1 VRLPP
6 LSKCVLGSGFH
17 VVQLLTFGAKHR
29 LQKNGIIKTENPMR
43 AMQQEGRFEELSDD
57 DSS

>member
-1 VRLPP
+1 MLFFH
-6 LSKCVLGSGFH
+6 SVLHLRIYINGF
-17 VVQLLTFGAKHR
+17 HR
-29 LQKNGIIKTENPMR
+29 LQKNGVIKTENPMR